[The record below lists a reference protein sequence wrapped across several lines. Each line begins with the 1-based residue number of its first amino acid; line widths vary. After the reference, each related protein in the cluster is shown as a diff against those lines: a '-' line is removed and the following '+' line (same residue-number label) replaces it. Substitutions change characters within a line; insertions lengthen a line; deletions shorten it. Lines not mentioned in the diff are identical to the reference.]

1 MRGDPEAEL
10 HVLMQLAH
18 DDFGVQRLATV
29 ACLQAQHS
37 RRALQLLLLL
47 FLHRAHHMRIT
58 QEQSRLFS

>member
-10 HVLMQLAH
+10 HVLMRLAH

-29 ACLQAQHS
+29 ACLQAQRS
-37 RRALQLLLLL
+37 QRASNILLLL
-47 FLHRAHHMRIT
+47 FLHRAHHAQIT

>member
-18 DDFGVQRLATV
+18 DDFGVHRLATV
-29 ACLQAQHS
+29 ACLQTQRS
-37 RRALQLLLLL
+37 RRALISLLLL